1 MQIPV
6 YQQQTSVGGGAPLPR
21 AEATPVSPAIGQAL
35 SNAGQAMQNVGQ
47 GVAHEATV
55 EQRLLREQEEQDA
68 KAWAGKVA
76 SDAYLQWQQ
85 NLNDRKAAATGG
97 AQNFT
102 PDFLT
107 DFDKYASDTVS
118 SAPTPQAK
126 QFLQQHLTSMR
137 TQLGAQAVSFEASAR
152 IADRVNNTAAAI
164 DNWSNLVYSD
174 PSKAGVALATIQQT
188 MPDVGPEARDKLLK
202 TAQEKIP
209 FFAASG
215 ALERDAQ
222 TGNIAGIQA
231 TRAMLEGKD
240 GESMDPARR
249 ASLITKAYGFEN
261 GILAAQQRQ
270 QQQADAEK
278 AARETAATNAYNK
291 IFDNLWS
298 KGRYLSMQEI
308 SETSAIVAGTT
319 LEKPFQDLLKSQSQV
334 AGFASMS
341 LTQQQSEL
349 ERMRAAGSD
358 PTIGVTNTEQKTYE
372 QLEKI
377 NAAAQQAYKEN
388 PWKAAQDRGV
398 IRDLP
403 SVPITDANSALQ
415 LIAQRMPQIGVV
427 ENRAGRQISP
437 LQPQEAAD
445 LLKVIEATPV
455 DTRAQVLNQIGGVLQ
470 SAGRIGDLAN
480 QWHDKN
486 PAVAL
491 AMKAGAGGANGN
503 PLMTT
508 SGTPVSAFILSGEQ
522 AIRDK
527 TVKIDDTAGA
537 GIRSQI
543 NTAINSVLPPAQE
556 ADAKESAYYIAVGS
570 AARNGRT
577 APNSTDIQNGINA
590 ATGGITN
597 TGGTRFNGEPNR
609 VAMPYGWTESQ
620 FTSSLKA
627 AGVGN
632 IENTVNGAPIGEV
645 YIGRDAMPV
654 ADFMSKFPSY
664 KLVRVGVRGTYAVQ
678 AGQQFVSDVMGRPVT
693 VHLNLGQTAATATQ
707 PATATQVPNP
717 FGG

>member
-35 SNAGQAMQNVGQ
+35 SNVGQAMQNVGQ
-47 GVAHEATV
+47 GIAQEATV
-55 EQRLLREQEEQDA
+55 QQKLLREQEEQDA
-68 KAWAGKVA
+68 KAWAGNVA
-76 SDAYLQWQQ
+76 SNAYLQWQQ
-85 NLNDRKAAATGG
+85 NLNERKAAATGP

-102 PDFLT
+102 PDFIG
-107 DFDKYASDTVS
+107 DFDKYASDTIS
-118 SAPTPQAK
+118 TAPTPQSK
-126 QFLQQHLTSMR
+126 LFLQQHLTSLR
-137 TQLGAQAVSFEASAR
+137 TQLGGQAISFEASAR
-152 IADRVNNTAAAI
+152 VADRVNNVSAAI
-164 DNWSNLVYSD
+164 DNWSNVVYSD
-174 PSKAGVALATIQQT
+174 PSKAGVALATIEQT
-188 MPDVGPEARDKLLK
+188 MPEVGPEARDKLLK
-202 TAQEKIP
+202 TAREKIP

-215 ALERDAQ
+215 SLERDAQ
-222 TGNIAGIQA
+222 SGNITGIQA
-231 TRAMLEGKD
+231 TRAALEGKD
-240 GESMDPARR
+240 GESMDPGRR
-249 ASLITKAYGFEN
+249 ASLITKAYGYEN
-261 GILAAQQRQ
+261 GILAAQERQ
-270 QQQADAEK
+270 QKQAEAE
-278 AARETAATNAYNK
+278 AQARETAGTNAYNK
-291 IFDNLWS
+291 AFDLAS
-298 KGRYLSMQEI
+298 SGRYFSTDFI
-308 SETSAIVAGTT
+308 SETSAAVAGTT
-319 LEKPFQDLLKSQSQV
+319 AEKPFQELVKSQAMV

-341 LTQQQSEL
+341 LAQQQSEL

-358 PTIGVTNTEQKTYE
+358 PMLGVNPTEQATQQ

-377 NAAAQQAYKEN
+377 NTAAQQAYKEN
-388 PWKAAQDRGV
+388 PWKAAQGYGV
-398 IRDLP
+398 IRDVP
-403 SVPITDANSALQ
+403 SAPITDANSALQ

-437 LQPQEAAD
+437 LQPQEASD
-445 LLKVIEATPV
+445 LLRVIESTPV
-455 DTRAQVLNQIGGVLQ
+455 DTRAQVLNQIGGILQ
-470 SAGRIGDLAN
+470 SSGRIADLAN
-480 QWHDKN
+480 QWHDQN

-556 ADAKESAYYIAVGS
+556 ADAKESAYYIALGS

-693 VHLNLGQTAATATQ
+693 VHLNLGQQPAQKAAT
-707 PATATQVPNP
+707 PAATQVDNP

>member
-35 SNAGQAMQNVGQ
+35 SNTGQALQNVGQ

-68 KAWAGKVA
+68 KAWSGNAA
-76 SDAYLQWQQ
+76 SNAYLQWQQ

-97 AQNFT
+97 APNFT

-137 TQLGAQAVSFEASAR
+137 TQLGAQALSFEASAR
-152 IADRVNNTAAAI
+152 VADRVNNTAAAI
-164 DNWSNLVYSD
+164 DNWSNVVYSD

-188 MPDVGPEARDKLLK
+188 MPDVGPEARDKLMK

-222 TGNIAGIQA
+222 AGNIAGIQA

-270 QQQADAEK
+270 QQQADAEA
-278 AARETAATNAYNK
+278 AARETAGTNAYNK
-291 IFDNLWS
+291 AFDLAS
-298 KGRYLSMQEI
+298 SGRYFSTDFI
-308 SETSAIVAGTT
+308 SETSAAVAGTT
-319 LEKPFQDLLKSQSQV
+319 AEKPFQELVKSQAKV

-341 LTQQQSEL
+341 LAQQQSEL

-358 PTIGVTNTEQKTYE
+358 PMLGVNPTEQATQQ

-388 PWKAAQDRGV
+388 PWKAAQGYGV
-398 IRDLP
+398 IRDVP
-403 SVPITDANSALQ
+403 SAPITDANSALQ

-445 LLKVIEATPV
+445 LLRVIESTPV

-480 QWHDKN
+480 QWQDKN

-590 ATGGITN
+590 ATGGITT

-693 VHLNLGQTAATATQ
+693 VHLNLGQTAAPATQ